1 MQTCLQAHGQYN
13 ESFITPAIHYTFS
26 YNVSCYN
33 SLMQQA
39 PITFQTKHSTS
50 ITDEAIWLA
59 LDDPAEWDSFSQHA
73 SDKAEMWESR
83 LAIEGMHCAA
93 CAINVE
99 RALKSVPGV
108 TQAEV
113 NATSGRARLVWSSA
127 TAKPSDWMRAV
138 SKAGYRALPATEAFS
153 QDDRRKAQRLM
164 LWRWLVA
171 GFCMMQ
177 VMMYAFP
184 TYNATPGD
192 MSLNMRDLM
201 RWASWVLTL
210 PVLLFSST
218 PFFRNALNDLRQR
231 QISMDL
237 PVALGIII
245 TFIVSTAATFEPDGW
260 WGSEVYFDSLTMFVF
275 FLLTGRWI
283 ELRMRDKTAGA
294 LDALMRRIPN
304 SVERQKADGSFERIA
319 ARRLATGDVVRILPG
334 ETFPADGTIIEG
346 NTKADEAL
354 LTGESK
360 PVDKAS
366 GSDVIA
372 GSHNLSS
379 AVLVRISQVGQA
391 TRYAQIV
398 ALMER
403 VSVEKPRLALL
414 ADRIARPFLIGV
426 LLAAAAAAAWTWH
439 VDHSRALM
447 VAVSVLIVTCP
458 CALSLATPAA
468 MLTVSGALARHGV
481 LVRKMQALEALTTVD
496 TIVFDKTGTLTHD
509 QMTVGNISTADKHSQ
524 AEALQIAAAMAQHSL
539 HPVSRALVN
548 AAQGLEMPATDVK
561 HVQEIAGAG
570 LTADSDLGKLK
581 LGSAIFCGMESVVED
596 IAAPASKVHLVSD
609 NSWLASFEIV
619 EAIKPEAAQA
629 ITNLHKMGLRAQVL
643 SGDKQES
650 VTRIAKAVG
659 IDLANGGCTPQD
671 KLAQLQALQQQ
682 GHKVAMVGD
691 GLNDGPVL
699 ASAHV
704 SIAMGQAV
712 PLAQAQS
719 DFVILS
725 GELDRLPQL
734 FTEAGRTMRIVRQN
748 LAWAAIYNA
757 VCVPLAVAG
766 MLPAWL
772 AGLGMAGSSL
782 LVILNA
788 ARLARIA
795 TPQPEAHNPT

>member
-1 MQTCLQAHGQYN
+1 MNH
-13 ESFITPAIHYTFS
+13 FIMPIIHYTFL

-33 SLMQQA
+33 KLMQQA
-39 PITFQTKHSTS
+39 PITFQTKRNSTT
-50 ITDEAIWLA
+50 IDETVWLA

-73 SDKAEMWESR
+73 DDQPEMWESR

-108 TQAEV
+108 MQAEV
-113 NATSGRARLVWSSA
+113 NATSGRARLIWSSA
-127 TAKPSDWMRAV
+127 LAKPSDWMRAV

-184 TYNATPGD
+184 TYTATPGD

-218 PFFRNALNDLRQR
+218 PFFKNALNDLKQR
-231 QISMDL
+231 QISMDF

-304 SVERQKADGSFERIA
+304 SVERQKADGSFERVA

-426 LLAAAAAAAWTWH
+426 LLAAIGAAAWMWH
-439 VDHSRALM
+439 IDHSRALM

-509 QMTVGNISTADKHSQ
+509 QMTVGNISTSNRLSQ
-524 AEALQIAAAMAQHSL
+524 TEALQVAAAMAQHSL
-539 HPVSRALVN
+539 HPASRALVS
-548 AAQGLEMPATDVK
+548 AAQGLEIPATNIK
-561 HVQEIAGAG
+561 NVQEIAGAG
-570 LTADSDLGKLK
+570 LTAESNLGKLR
-581 LGSAIFCGMESVVED
+581 LGSGTFCDMDNPPDNTS
-596 IAAPASKVHLVSD
+596 APTSKVHLV
-609 NSWLASFEIV
+609 NEQGWLASFEIM
-619 EAIKPEAAQA
+619 EAIKLEAAQA
-629 ITNLHKMGLRAQVL
+629 IANLHAMGLHTQVL
-643 SGDKQES
+643 SGDRQES
-650 VTRIAKAVG
+650 VTRIARAVG
-659 IDLANGGCTPQD
+659 IDLANGSCTPQD
-671 KLAQLQALQQQ
+671 KLARLQSLQQQ
-682 GHKVAMVGD
+682 GHRVAMVGD

-699 ASAHV
+699 ASANA
-704 SIAMGQAV
+704 SIAIGQAV

-725 GELDRLPQL
+725 GELNRLPQL

-748 LAWAAIYNA
+748 LIWAAVYNA

-788 ARLARIA
+788 ARLAHIV
-795 TPQPEAHNPT
+795 TPPPEAHNSN